1 MEERNLDEEGIIKE
15 LENKLNNAEEDAKR
29 NGKLIGRVTRYR
41 TVRLEEEELIGVDIS
56 FEDYMR
62 SNVSRGQYLAIRTI
76 LRPVIIVGQV
86 VSISRSDVL
95 AEMGIREV
103 TSRKDPA
110 SIITDTFLGIYP
122 ISEFDEEKNI
132 VRPAVTPIDPQSP
145 VFIPNPSLLEKILR
159 IPEEGITIGKIFS
172 GGEEI
177 EAKVRLDEEALV
189 HHTLVLGT
197 TGSGKTTLLKSI
209 LYSKDLDKQTIVFDR
224 QGDFV
229 NFLISKREKFTVL
242 MPVTSKMGNSAKDFL
257 DTFASTYGCKVLE
270 YESGALICN
279 DTEVDVIPYS
289 INFFDNIKNFHKLT
303 PYFTPKASM
312 YWESLVY
319 KTLEL
324 LKITLHEIFNVY
336 INDNIL
342 DEILRDKVTPA
353 SLAEEGNRISISP
366 TLLDELNLRPKSQN
380 ISKSFVSFSQGN
392 LTISLNK
399 AFQEA
404 MKALDIAPS
413 TKEAIIRTLKAY
425 DGYGIFTVKGTVDFD
440 PEKAFKLND
449 KIIVDLSFVMN
460 YSASI
465 EAVATIAYKILEE
478 LFNWKTELYSKR
490 SLENKLTLIIMDEAH
505 EYFPQGNSEAVAKD
519 IIEELINK
527 IMRLGRVRR
536 IGVILATH
544 MPDDLNP
551 LVLQL
556 TNTKIVMRNDINV
569 IKKMGME
576 NYEDFLLHATPGLA
590 IINSLNFAG
599 ITIKTLIP

>member
-1 MEERNLDEEGIIKE
+1 MEERNFDEEGIIKE

-95 AEMGIREV
+95 AEIGVREV

-242 MPVTSKMGNSAKDFL
+242 MPVTSKMDNSAKDFL

-312 YWESLVY
+312 YWESLVD

-336 INDNIL
+336 INDDIL
-342 DEILRDKVTPA
+342 DRILRDKVTPA

-366 TLLDELNLRPKSQN
+366 TLLDELNLRPKGQN

-425 DGYGIFTVKGTVDFD
+425 DSYGIFTVKGTVDFD

-569 IKKMGME
+569 IKKIGME

-599 ITIKTLIP
+599 IPIKTLIP

>member
-197 TGSGKTTLLKSI
+197 TGSGKTTLLKSM

-257 DTFASTYGCKVLE
+257 DTFALIYGCKVLE

-312 YWESLVY
+312 YWESLVD

-336 INDNIL
+336 INDDIL
-342 DEILRDKVTPA
+342 DRILRDKVTPA
-353 SLAEEGNRISISP
+353 SLAEEGNRIIISP

-399 AFQEA
+399 AFQDA

-569 IKKMGME
+569 IKKIGME

-599 ITIKTLIP
+599 IQIKTLIP

>member
-1 MEERNLDEEGIIKE
+1 MEEGNDEESIIKE
-15 LENKLNNAEEDAKR
+15 LESKLNESEEDAKN
-29 NGKLIGRVTRYR
+29 NGNLIGRVTRYR

-56 FEDYMR
+56 FEDYMK
-62 SNVSRGQYLAIRTI
+62 SNIMRGQYLAIRTI
-76 LRPVIIVGQV
+76 LRPVIIIGQV

-95 AEMGIREV
+95 AEMGIREIS
-103 TSRKDPA
+103 SRKDPA
-110 SIITDTFLGIYP
+110 SIITDTFIGIYP
-122 ISEFDEEKNI
+122 ISELDEEKGI
-132 VRPAVTPIDPQSP
+132 IRPAVTPIDPQSP
-145 VFIPNPSLLEKILR
+145 VFIPNPSLLEKVLR
-159 IPEEGITIGKIFS
+159 IPEKGITIGKIFS

-209 LYSKDLDKQTIVFDR
+209 LYSKDMNKQTLVFDR

-229 NFLISKREKFTVL
+229 NFLISKKEKFTVL
-242 MPVTSKMGNSAKDFL
+242 MPVTSSMGNSTKDFL
-257 DTFASTYGCKVLE
+257 DKFSSTYNCSILE

-312 YWESLVY
+312 YWESLID
-319 KTLEL
+319 KMLEN
-324 LKITLHEIFNVY
+324 LKVNLHDIFGVY
-336 INDNIL
+336 IND
-342 DEILRDKVTPA
+342 EILSKLLGDKIAPGH
-353 SLAEEGNRISISP
+353 LAEEWKKISISSD
-366 TLLDELNLRPKSQN
+366 LLNKLNLSAKSQN
-380 ISKSFVSFSQGN
+380 ITKSFVSFNKGELTVN
-392 LTISLNK
+392 LGK
-399 AFQEA
+399 AFKDS
-404 MKALDIAPS
+404 MSALDLAPS

-425 DGYGIFTVKGTVDFD
+425 DGYGIFTVKGTVDFK
-440 PEKAFKLND
+440 PESAFKLND

-465 EAVATIAYKILEE
+465 EAVATIAYKILEDV
-478 LFNWKTELYSKR
+478 FNWKSELYAKNESKD
-490 SLENKLTLIIMDEAH
+490 LMLIIMDEAH
-505 EYFPQGNSEAVAKD
+505 EYFPQGNNEAVAKD

-527 IMRLGRVRR
+527 IMRLGRVRK
-536 IGVILATH
+536 IGMILATH

-569 IKKMGME
+569 IKKLGME
-576 NYEDFLLHATPGLA
+576 KYEDFLLHATPGLA
-590 IINSLNFAG
+590 IINSLNFSG
-599 ITIKTLIP
+599 IPLKTLIQ

>member
-312 YWESLVY
+312 YWESLVD

-336 INDNIL
+336 INDDIL

-353 SLAEEGNRISISP
+353 SLAEEGNRISVSS

-425 DGYGIFTVKGTVDFD
+425 DSYGIFTVKGTVDFD

-569 IKKMGME
+569 IKKIGME

-599 ITIKTLIP
+599 IPIKTLIP

>member
-209 LYSKDLDKQTIVFDR
+209 LYSKNLDKQTIVFDR

-229 NFLISKREKFTVL
+229 KFLTSKREKFTVL

-270 YESGALICN
+270 YESGALMCS

>member
-312 YWESLVY
+312 YWESLVD

-413 TKEAIIRTLKAY
+413 TKEAIVRTLKAY

-569 IKKMGME
+569 IKKIGME

-599 ITIKTLIP
+599 IQIKTLIP

>member
-242 MPVTSKMGNSAKDFL
+242 MPITSKMGNSAKDFL

-312 YWESLVY
+312 YWESLVD

-336 INDNIL
+336 INDDIL
-342 DEILRDKVTPA
+342 DRILRDKVTPA
-353 SLAEEGNRISISP
+353 SLAEEGNRIIISP
-366 TLLDELNLRPKSQN
+366 TLLDELNLRPKGQN

-569 IKKMGME
+569 IKKVGME

-599 ITIKTLIP
+599 IPIKTLIP

>member
-1 MEERNLDEEGIIKE
+1 MEERNFDEEGIIKE

-95 AEMGIREV
+95 AEIGVREV

-242 MPVTSKMGNSAKDFL
+242 MPVTSKMDNSAKDFL

-312 YWESLVY
+312 YWESLVD

-336 INDNIL
+336 INDDIL
-342 DEILRDKVTPA
+342 DRILRDKVTPA

-425 DGYGIFTVKGTVDFD
+425 DSYGIFTVKGTVDFD

-569 IKKMGME
+569 IKKIGME

-599 ITIKTLIP
+599 IPIKTLIP

>member
-1 MEERNLDEEGIIKE
+1 MEERNLDEEGIIKD
-15 LENKLNNAEEDAKR
+15 LENKLNAAEEDARK
-29 NGKLIGRVTRYR
+29 NGEIIGRVTRYR
-41 TVRLEEEELIGVDIS
+41 TVRLEEKELIGVDIS
-56 FEDYMR
+56 FKDYMR

-76 LRPVIIVGQV
+76 LRPVVIVGQV
-86 VSISRSDVL
+86 VSISRSDIL
-95 AEMGIREV
+95 AEIGIREV
-103 TSRKDPA
+103 NSRRDPA
-110 SIITDTFLGIYP
+110 SIITDTFLGIDP
-122 ISEFDEEKNI
+122 ISELDEEKNI

-145 VFIPNPSLLEKILR
+145 VFIPTPSLLEKVLR
-159 IPEEGITIGKIFS
+159 IPEEGITIGRIFS
-172 GGEEI
+172 GGEETD
-177 EAKVRLDEEALV
+177 AKVRLDENTLV

-209 LYSKDLDKQTIVFDR
+209 LYSKDLDKQTMVFDR

-229 NFLISKREKFTVL
+229 NFLISKKEKFTVL

-289 INFFDNIKNFHKLT
+289 INFFDNIRNFHKLT

-312 YWESLVY
+312 YWEPIID

-324 LKITLHEIFNVY
+324 LKSSLNKIFNNS
-336 INDNIL
+336 IDDNIL
-342 DEILRDKVTPA
+342 NKILRDKVTPG
-353 SLAEEGNRISISP
+353 SLAEIGNKISISP
-366 TLLDELNLRPKSQN
+366 TLLNELNLKSNSKN
-380 ISKSFVSFSQGN
+380 ISTSFVSFSQGN

-399 AFQEA
+399 VFQDVMEG
-404 MKALDIAPS
+404 LDIFPS
-413 TKEAIIRTLKAY
+413 TKDAIIRTLKAY

-465 EAVATIAYKILEE
+465 EAVATIAYKILED
-478 LFNWKTELYSKR
+478 LFKWKTELYSKK
-490 SLENKLTLIIMDEAH
+490 SPENKLTLIIMDEAH

-599 ITIKTLIP
+599 IQLKTLIP

>member
-209 LYSKDLDKQTIVFDR
+209 LYSKNLDKQTIVFDR

-229 NFLISKREKFTVL
+229 NFLTSKREKFTVL

>member
-312 YWESLVY
+312 YWESLVD

-404 MKALDIAPS
+404 MKALDIATS

-544 MPDDLNP
+544 MPNDLNP

-569 IKKMGME
+569 IKKIGME

-599 ITIKTLIP
+599 IPIKTLIP

>member
-132 VRPAVTPIDPQSP
+132 IRPAVTPIDPQSP

-312 YWESLVY
+312 YWESLVD

-342 DEILRDKVTPA
+342 DRILRDKVTPA
-353 SLAEEGNRISISP
+353 SLAEEGNRIIISP

-425 DGYGIFTVKGTVDFD
+425 DSYGIFTVKGTVDFD

-599 ITIKTLIP
+599 IPIKTLIP

>member
-312 YWESLVY
+312 YWESLID

-404 MKALDIAPS
+404 MKALDIATS

>member
-15 LENKLNNAEEDAKR
+15 LENKLNNAEEDAKSQ
-29 NGKLIGRVTRYR
+29 GKLIGRVTRYR

-76 LRPVIIVGQV
+76 LRPVIIIGQV

-95 AEMGIREV
+95 AEMGIREI
-103 TSRKDPA
+103 TSRRDPA

-122 ISEFDEEKNI
+122 ISEIDEEKGI

-145 VFIPNPSLLEKILR
+145 VFIPNPSLLEKVLR
-159 IPEEGITIGKIFS
+159 IPEKGIVIGKIFS

-177 EAKVRLDEEALV
+177 DAKVRLDEEALV

-209 LYSKDLDKQTIVFDR
+209 LYSKDINKQTLVFDR

-229 NFLISKREKFTVL
+229 NFLISKKEKFTVL
-242 MPVTSKMGNSAKDFL
+242 MPVTSKMGNSTKDFL
-257 DTFASTYGCKVLE
+257 DIFSSTYDCEVLE

-303 PYFTPKASM
+303 PYFTSRASM
-312 YWESLVY
+312 HWESLID
-319 KTLEL
+319 KMLENV
-324 LKITLHEIFNVY
+324 KVNLHDIFGGY
-336 INDNIL
+336 IDDGIL
-342 DEILRDKVTPA
+342 SEILMYRVTPTY
-353 SLAEEGNRISISP
+353 LAEDWRKISIMPSD
-366 TLLDELNLRPKSQN
+366 LFKLNLTTKSQN
-380 ISKSFVSFSQGN
+380 ISKSYASFNKDG
-392 LTISLNK
+392 LTVYLGR
-399 AFQEA
+399 AFQDS
-404 MKALDIAPS
+404 MKALDLAPS
-413 TKEAIIRTLKAY
+413 TKEAITRTLKAY
-425 DGYGIFTVKGTVDFD
+425 DGYGIFTVKGTVNFK
-440 PEKAFKLND
+440 PEDAFKLND
-449 KIIVDLSFVMN
+449 KIVVDLSFVMN

-465 EAVATIAYKILEE
+465 EAVATIAYKILEDI
-478 LFNWKTELYSKR
+478 FNWKTELYNRKSE
-490 SLENKLTLIIMDEAH
+490 ENKLTLIIMDEAH
-505 EYFPQGNSEAVAKD
+505 EYFPQGNSETIAKD

-527 IMRLGRVRR
+527 VMRLGRVRR
-536 IGVILATH
+536 MGMILATH

-556 TNTKIVMRNDINV
+556 TNTKVVMRNDINV
-569 IKKMGME
+569 IKRLGIEK
-576 NYEDFLLHATPGLA
+576 YEDFLLHATPGLA

-599 ITIKTLIP
+599 IPLKTLIQ

>member
-312 YWESLVY
+312 YWESLVD

-425 DGYGIFTVKGTVDFD
+425 DSYGIFTVKGTVDFD

-569 IKKMGME
+569 IKKIGME

-599 ITIKTLIP
+599 IPIKTLIP

>member
-1 MEERNLDEEGIIKE
+1 
-15 LENKLNNAEEDAKR
+15 
-29 NGKLIGRVTRYR
+29 
-41 TVRLEEEELIGVDIS
+41 
-56 FEDYMR
+56 
-62 SNVSRGQYLAIRTI
+62 
-76 LRPVIIVGQV
+76 
-86 VSISRSDVL
+86 
-95 AEMGIREV
+95 MGIREV

-209 LYSKDLDKQTIVFDR
+209 LYSKNLDKQTIVFDR

-229 NFLISKREKFTVL
+229 NFLTSKREKFTVL

-312 YWESLVY
+312 YWESLVD

>member
-312 YWESLVY
+312 YWESLVD

-413 TKEAIIRTLKAY
+413 TKEAIVRTLKAY

-569 IKKMGME
+569 IKKIGME

-599 ITIKTLIP
+599 IPIKTLIP

>member
-312 YWESLVY
+312 YWESLVD

-336 INDNIL
+336 INDDIL
-342 DEILRDKVTPA
+342 DRILRDKVTPA
-353 SLAEEGNRISISP
+353 SLAEEGNRIIISP

-399 AFQEA
+399 AFQDA

-569 IKKMGME
+569 IKKIGME

-599 ITIKTLIP
+599 IQIKTLIP

>member
-145 VFIPNPSLLEKILR
+145 VFIPNPPLLEKILR

-312 YWESLVY
+312 YWESLVD

-353 SLAEEGNRISISP
+353 SLVEEGNRISISP

-404 MKALDIAPS
+404 MKALDVATS

-478 LFNWKTELYSKR
+478 LFSWKTELYSKR

-599 ITIKTLIP
+599 IPIKTLTP

>member
-229 NFLISKREKFTVL
+229 NFLTSKREKFTVL

-312 YWESLVY
+312 YWESLVD

-336 INDNIL
+336 INDDIL

-353 SLAEEGNRISISP
+353 SLAEEGNRISISS

-425 DGYGIFTVKGTVDFD
+425 DSYGIFTVKGTVDFD

-569 IKKMGME
+569 IKKIGME

-599 ITIKTLIP
+599 IPIKTLIP

>member
-145 VFIPNPSLLEKILR
+145 VFIPNPSLLEKVLR

-209 LYSKDLDKQTIVFDR
+209 LYRKDLDKQTIVFDR

-312 YWESLVY
+312 YWESLVD

-392 LTISLNK
+392 LTISLSK

-404 MKALDIAPS
+404 MKALDIATS

-505 EYFPQGNSEAVAKD
+505 EYFPQGSSEAVAKD

-599 ITIKTLIP
+599 IPIKTLIP